1 MINALSA
8 LTPVKMLKMYHV
20 SSVLKMADF
29 KGSIGPIVYSLLLI
43 FKGCEA
49 VEISMLRFL
58 TT

>member
-1 MINALSA
+1 
-8 LTPVKMLKMYHV
+8 MLKMYHV

-49 VEISMLRFL
+49 VEISMLQFL